1 MNNELAKEIVKHL
14 MREVEDGLERSKHN
28 SELNYGNVV
37 KNHVARNYYA
47 GKIDA
52 YEEVKML
59 LKTWK
64 ESLGKN
70 END

>member
-1 MNNELAKEIVKHL
+1 MNNPLANEIVKHL
-14 MREVEDGLERSKHN
+14 MQEVEDGLERSKTN
-28 SELNYGNVV
+28 RAKDYGKELENN
-37 KNHVARNYYA
+37 VARNYYA

-59 LKTWK
+59 LKIWK
-64 ESLGKN
+64 EILWEK